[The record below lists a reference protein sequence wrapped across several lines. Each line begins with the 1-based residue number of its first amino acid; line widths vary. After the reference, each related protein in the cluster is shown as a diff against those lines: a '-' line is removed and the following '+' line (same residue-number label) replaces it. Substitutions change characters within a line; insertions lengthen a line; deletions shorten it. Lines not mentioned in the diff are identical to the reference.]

1 MSRRSLFVCVLV
13 AGMLCAAP
21 GFSAYPDK
29 PIRLVIPFP
38 PGGGADIVG
47 RVITQQLSEII
58 GQPVLMDNRG
68 GAGGNIAA
76 ELVARAA
83 PDGYTLLMPHA
94 SIQTVNAALFGK
106 LAYDPARDFLPVSL
120 MVTVPNMLA
129 VHPSVPVRSI
139 KELIAMAR
147 KSPGKLTFGSSG
159 NGTAGHLAA
168 ELLKSEA
175 RINLLHVAY
184 KGAGPALV
192 GLMSG
197 EVDMQIT
204 NVSVFLPM
212 VQAGKIR
219 ALAVAS
225 LKRASPAP
233 DVPTIAE
240 SGLPGFDA
248 DSWYGVVAPAGTPA
262 PVISLLHAALTKALR
277 HPNVQAQLAKLG
289 AEIVGSTPQE
299 YAQRVRVDTAKWG
312 KVIQGM
318 K

>member
-1 MSRRSLFVCVLV
+1 
-13 AGMLCAAP
+13 
-21 GFSAYPDK
+21 
-29 PIRLVIPFP
+29 
-38 PGGGADIVG
+38 
-47 RVITQQLSEII
+47 
-58 GQPVLMDNRG
+58 
-68 GAGGNIAA
+68 
-76 ELVARAA
+76 
-83 PDGYTLLMPHA
+83 
-94 SIQTVNAALFGK
+94 
-106 LAYDPARDFLPVSL
+106 
-120 MVTVPNMLA
+120 VTV
-129 VHPSVPVRSI
+129 RSM
-139 KELIAMAR
+139 KELIALAR

-168 ELLKSEA
+168 ELLKGEVG
-175 RINLLHVAY
+175 INLLHVAY

-197 EVDMQIT
+197 EVDMRIT

-212 VQAGKIR
+212 VQAGKIH

-248 DSWYGVVAPAGTPA
+248 DSWYGVVAPAGTPV
-262 PVISLLHAALTKALR
+262 PVISTLHAALTKALR

-289 AEIVGSTPQE
+289 AEVVGNTPQE
-299 YAQRVRVDTAKWG
+299 YVQRVRTDTAKWAR
-312 KVIQGM
+312 VIKGM